1 MEAPRLFPPPSS
13 PGAPRDKNHQET
25 GFLDLGREQEEPF
38 PKLAKSGY
46 RAKSGNALE
55 SLIEKED
62 ATVFPPFKSQEAS
75 GSRCTGL

>member
-1 MEAPRLFPPPSS
+1 M
-13 PGAPRDKNHQET
+13 
-25 GFLDLGREQEEPF
+25 GREQKEPF

-46 RAKSGNALE
+46 QVKSGNALE
-55 SLIEKED
+55 SFIEKED